1 MAERKPRPQSTAD
14 PICGRFR
21 TTSGFRTF
29 GQETRFNVLPV
40 DALDPTFSHQLAFYE
55 DADAFLATTVP
66 YLHDGL
72 KAEEPILVAL
82 SPAKIALLR
91 GELGGDAA
99 AIEFVDI
106 EGFGRN
112 PARMI
117 PAWQD
122 FFDARGRG
130 GGVRVLG
137 EPIWPARSPAAVDE
151 CERHESLLNLAFH
164 DVPATAVLCCYDSRA
179 LDDDVLDA
187 ALLSHPQERNG
198 ELADANPEWD
208 DHRPEPFAGGLAPP
222 PLGAFELGFD
232 RDTLH
237 TLRAAIGLE
246 AAEAGLS
253 EQRAGDVVLAAAE
266 LAANSVVH
274 GGGQGT
280 ATIWREPQA
289 LVIEVRD
296 EGRIVQ
302 PLAGRVRPTPT
313 QENGRGLWVAN
324 QVCDLVQIRS
334 GQAGTRARL
343 WMNLA

>member
-1 MAERKPRPQSTAD
+1 MTVP
-14 PICGRFR
+14 
-21 TTSGFRTF
+21 
-29 GQETRFNVLPV
+29 
-40 DALDPTFSHQLAFYE
+40 DPTFSHQLAFYE
-55 DADAFLATTVP
+55 DADTFLGSTVP
-66 YLHDGL
+66 YLREGL
-72 KAEEPILVAL
+72 ELGEPLRAAL
-82 SPAKIALLR
+82 TPAKIELLR
-91 GELGGDAA
+91 GELGADAE
-99 AIEFVDI
+99 AIEFVDV
-106 EGFGRN
+106 EDAGRN
-112 PARMI
+112 PARLI

-122 FFDARGRG
+122 FLDTRVPG
-130 GGVRVLG
+130 GGIRGIG

-164 DVPATAVLCCYDSRA
+164 DVPATAILCCYDSRA

-198 ELADANPEWD
+198 GTAAANPEWD

-237 TLRAAIGLE
+237 MLRAAIGLE

-289 LVIEVRD
+289 LVVEVRD
-296 EGRIVQ
+296 EGRILQ

>member
-1 MAERKPRPQSTAD
+1 MD
-14 PICGRFR
+14 
-21 TTSGFRTF
+21 
-29 GQETRFNVLPV
+29 V
-40 DALDPTFSHQLAFYE
+40 LDPTFSHQLTFYE
-55 DADAFLATTVP
+55 DADAFLASTVP
-66 YLHDGL
+66 YLREGL
-72 KAEEPILVAL
+72 EAREPVLVTL
-82 SPAKIALLR
+82 PPAKIELLR
-91 GELGGDAA
+91 GELGADANG
-99 AIEFVDI
+99 IEFADV
-106 EGFGRN
+106 ERFGRN

-117 PAWQD
+117 PACQD
-122 FFDARGRG
+122 FLDARSLG

-164 DVPATAVLCCYDSRA
+164 DVPATAILCCYDSRA

-187 ALLSHPQERNG
+187 ALLSHPQERTG
-198 ELADANPEWD
+198 ASAADNPEWD
-208 DHRPEPFAGGLAPP
+208 DHRPEPFAGMLAPP

-246 AAEAGLS
+246 AVEAGLS
-253 EQRAGDVVLAAAE
+253 EQRAADAVLAAAE

-274 GGGQGT
+274 GGGEGT

-289 LVIEVRD
+289 LVVEIRD
-296 EGRIVQ
+296 GGRIVQ

-334 GQAGTRARL
+334 GPAGTRARL

>member
-1 MAERKPRPQSTAD
+1 MD
-14 PICGRFR
+14 
-21 TTSGFRTF
+21 
-29 GQETRFNVLPV
+29 V
-40 DALDPTFSHQLAFYE
+40 LDPTFSHQLAFYE
-55 DADAFLATTVP
+55 DADTFLASAVP
-66 YLHDGL
+66 FLHEGL
-72 KAEEPILVAL
+72 ELGEPVRAAL
-82 SPAKIALLR
+82 TPAKIELLR
-91 GELGGDAA
+91 GELGADAEV
-99 AIEFVDI
+99 IEFVDV
-106 EGFGRN
+106 EDVGGN
-112 PARMI
+112 PARLI
-117 PAWQD
+117 PAWRD
-122 FFDARGRG
+122 FLDTRAPG
-130 GGVRVLG
+130 GGIRGIG

-164 DVPATAVLCCYDSRA
+164 DVPATAILCCYDSRA

-198 ELADANPEWD
+198 ETAAANPEWD

-289 LVIEVRD
+289 LVVEVRD
-296 EGRIVQ
+296 QGRILQ

-334 GQAGTRARL
+334 GRAGTRARL